1 MKTRIS
7 NRLETDITPAEFQQA
22 MARYAE
28 AGLRGLEIN
37 KAIEAEINEIM
48 EKYEHEL
55 QCTTY
60 TKDKAYEA
68 IKTYCTTNKSLLF
81 SKRRSIGTPSGI
93 AGFRLGTPRLKTI
106 KGTNWVNILTQL
118 KAKLPAYIRVVEEP
132 AKDML
137 LADRHKDTVAL
148 ALQEMGVQ
156 VVQDELFYVE
166 TKQAA

>member
-7 NRLETDITPAEFQQA
+7 NRTDNTITPAEFQQA
-22 MARYAE
+22 MARYAA

-37 KAIEAEINEIM
+37 KAIEAEIHEIL

-60 TKDKAYEA
+60 TKNTAYET
-68 IKTYCTTNKSLLF
+68 IKSYCTLNKSMLF

-93 AGFRLGTPRLKTI
+93 VGFRLGTPRLKTI
-106 KGTNWVNILTQL
+106 KGTNWATIVTQL
-118 KAKLPAYIRVVEEP
+118 KEKLPLYIRTVEEP

-137 LADRHKDTVAL
+137 LADRHKEQVAIT
-148 ALQEMGVQ
+148 LQEIGVQ
-156 VVQDELFYVE
+156 VVQDELFYIE
-166 TKQAA
+166 TKHAA